1 MSSTLTPHAL
11 VIRSA
16 DRHIWPG
23 AEVRSRQSFAATGN
37 SDFIGNAFGLLLVHN
52 DDVVAPGEGFD
63 MHQHRDVEIVSWIID
78 GRVRHRDSD
87 GRDLLLTPGMS
98 QHVSAGSGVR
108 HSEVNANG
116 FTSGRSLR
124 VIQVWLPPDR
134 TGTTPRHAEADFSAA
149 LAAGGFVT
157 VAVGPDR
164 EGDDDARLRDDTA
177 SPTAPNPLRTGTTG
191 AVFRVAHMTPG
202 ETLTATDGEAPYV
215 HVFVATGE
223 VTVGGPASEQLT
235 GDSGSGAG
243 TTLSEGDA
251 VRLTGAGALTL
262 TASAPSEVLVWEMDR
277 RADEPAPAT

>member
-1 MSSTLTPHAL
+1 MSSTLAPHAL

-164 EGDDDARLRDDTA
+164 EGDDDARLRDDTT
-177 SPTAPNPLRTGTTG
+177 SPTAPSPLRTGTTG

-223 VTVGGPASEQLT
+223 VTVGGPAAAHLAGT
-235 GDSGSGAG
+235 GSGAE

-251 VRLTGAGALTL
+251 ARLTGAGALTL

-277 RADEPAPAT
+277 RADEPAPAA